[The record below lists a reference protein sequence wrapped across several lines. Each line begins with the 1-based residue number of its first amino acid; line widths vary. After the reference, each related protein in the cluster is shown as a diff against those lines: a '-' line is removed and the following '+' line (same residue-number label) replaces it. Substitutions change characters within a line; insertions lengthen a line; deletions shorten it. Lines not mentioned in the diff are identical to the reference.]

1 MKKIEPYS
9 DIWLDCYNNQKLSIV
24 RYIDE
29 ANIALARKNNYKYEV
44 MNFVF
49 EGSEE
54 FNLIAADQHVISFN
68 DFTQMKKLNPENEEE
83 FLKIIKNHVQNEN
96 GFVLMRTD
104 LYDWLE
110 DSICWHRY
118 HWDHYSLIVDYDEE
132 NQQFLVFD
140 EKKGNYVKFYVPE
153 SKIYKCVFHTDKFE
167 ILRLITVEGEKIK
180 LQSFEDIKKNASDIV
195 ESIDNCLNKRFWD
208 MEEFIYDGEHYK
220 DLNGIFLQKIEG
232 RHKANAGLIRWMETN
247 GMASGIDY
255 KTISEEFEKL
265 SVEWAKIRMALFVIY
280 MKKKNRREKIN
291 ELNEKLYE
299 CLTKE
304 KELWNQVI
312 AS

>member
-1 MKKIEPYS
+1 MKRIEPFN
-9 DIWLDCYNNQKLSIV
+9 DIWLDCYNNQKLSILI
-24 RYIDE
+24 YKNED
-29 ANIALARKNNYKYEV
+29 NKALAYNNNYKYEI
-44 MNFVF
+44 MPYIFG
-49 EGSEE
+49 GSKEFNCIACGQYIITFEE
-54 FNLIAADQHVISFN
+54 FS
-68 DFTQMKKLNPENEEE
+68 QMDKMNPKNEEE
-83 FLKIIKNHVQNEN
+83 FLKLIKNQVTKEN

-167 ILRLITVEGEKIK
+167 ILRLITLDGEEIKI
-180 LQSFEDIKKNASDIV
+180 QTTEDIKKNASDIV
-195 ESIDNCLNKRFWD
+195 ESIDNCLEKRFWD
-208 MEEFIYDGEHYK
+208 MEEFIFDGEHYK

-247 GMASGIDY
+247 GMASGLDY
-255 KTISEEFEKL
+255 RTLSEEFEKL

-280 MKKKNRREKIN
+280 MKKKNRQEKIN

-304 KELWNQVI
+304 RELWNQVI